1 MKTFASKTRVPLI
14 SKIICE
20 FIVAAV
26 TSALSYSIERFVMV
40 FNICFGL
47 VFVFAFVTPAIMS
60 ALAYFYFTVKGHPW
74 VRILREELRSDSE
87 LFKQKKYNVEMAQIV
102 NDCPREKKQQRIS
115 PKSQSSKQLQEEYR
129 EEGEVDNMSKYF
141 TI

>member
-1 MKTFASKTRVPLI
+1 MRVPWI

-20 FIVAAV
+20 FIFAAV

-60 ALAYFYFTVKGHPW
+60 ALAYSYFTVKGHPW
-74 VRILREELRSDSE
+74 VRVLREELRSDSE
-87 LFKQKKYNVEMAQIV
+87 LFKQKKYNVETAQIV
-102 NDCPREKKQQRIS
+102 NNCPREKKQQRIS
-115 PKSQSSKQLQEEYR
+115 P
-129 EEGEVDNMSKYF
+129 
-141 TI
+141 I